1 MKTLKQLADS
11 IGTSKTTVRNRLIE
25 LELMHETAKN
35 DKGVIIV
42 PDHVCEILF
51 DSFQKA
57 AEQSEKQA
65 ESKAETETQQLTDS
79 NTVFLSVIET
89 LQQQLTAKD
98 AQITELTQ
106 LLKNQQTTIDNLS
119 FALNNAQALNAG
131 TLQTFQQ
138 LTAQQAE
145 HTDTASTPDAEIQ
158 HKPQAEAEPAQ
169 PAEPQQPQQ
178 ATGNSDIQPQPEPP
192 KAADTSDTPSEPPQ
206 SPTITAIK
214 QSSNNIGTAQNNRVR
229 PLSLLQSL
237 LKRK

>member
-65 ESKAETETQQLTDS
+65 ESKAEPEPQSEQPQPLDA
-79 NTVFLSVIET
+79 NALLIET

-106 LLKNQQTTIDNLS
+106 LLKHQQATIDNLS
-119 FALNNAQALNAG
+119 FALNNAQALTAG
-131 TLQTFQQ
+131 TLQTFQ
-138 LTAQQAE
+138 LTAQQPEQA
-145 HTDTASTPDAEIQ
+145 DTSSTP
-158 HKPQAEAEPAQ
+158 EAEPAQ
-169 PAEPQQPQQ
+169 PAAPK
-178 ATGNSDIQPQPEPP
+178 AEPP
-192 KAADTSDTPSEPPQ
+192 KAADTSGTPSEPPRK
-206 SPTITAIK
+206 PT
-214 QSSNNIGTAQNNRVR
+214 SNTTPNSYTDTTAQAKSRVQ
-229 PLSLLQSL
+229 PLRALQSL
-237 LKRK
+237 FNRKR